1 MTGGGSRLGLG
12 LALLSL
18 YLIWGSTYLAIRI
31 GVETF
36 PPFLMAGLRF
46 IVAGSVL
53 FTVLKLRGHT
63 SPTRAQWGGAAIVGL
78 LLLVGGNGLVTFAE
92 QWVASGLAAL
102 VIATTPLWAALFAGL
117 WGRWPARAEW
127 IGLALGFVGVAML
140 SLESDFRANPWGAVA
155 LFIAPIAWAFG
166 SIWSKRLPM
175 PKGMMSSA
183 AEMLVAGAVF
193 FVISL
198 ALGEH
203 MTGTP
208 SSRSIGALVYL
219 IIFGSLVAFSAY
231 VYLLNHVRPSL
242 ATSYAYV
249 NPVVA
254 VVLGVAL
261 AGERITWLGVV
272 AMLVILTGVATLTV
286 VRGRET

>member
-1 MTGGGSRLGLG
+1 MLA
-12 LALLSL
+12 ALLSL

-36 PPFLMAGLRF
+36 PPFLMAGVRF
-46 IVAGSVL
+46 IVAGSLLFVVL
-53 FTVLKLRGHT
+53 RLRGHAA
-63 SPTRAQWGGAAIVGL
+63 PTRAQWGGAALVGL
-78 LLLVGGNGLVTFAE
+78 LLLVGGNGMVTFAE

-117 WGRWPARAEW
+117 WGKWPARSEW
-127 IGLALGFVGVAML
+127 VGLGLGFAGVAML

-166 SIWSKRLPM
+166 SIWSQRLPM
-175 PKGMMSSA
+175 PVGMMSSA
-183 AEMLVAGAVF
+183 AEMLVAGVVF

-203 MTGTP
+203 LNAMP
-208 SSRSIGALVYL
+208 SAQSIGALVYL
-219 IIFGSLVAFSAY
+219 ITFGSLIAFSAY
-231 VYLLNHVRPSL
+231 VYLLNHVRPAL

-254 VVLGVAL
+254 VILGVAL
-261 AGERITWLGVV
+261 AGEHITWLGVV
-272 AMLVILTGVATLTV
+272 AMLVILAGVAALGAARKTTI
-286 VRGRET
+286 